1 MKALKLFSVI
11 SLLTAAFFFACKPSS
26 KEKDVIIYKV
36 KTLKWTYTNADID
49 SNGVDI
55 GDETSFI
62 GNLVDENGQKGTVL
76 GYNKIIEMPDSN
88 NQLQGQARITR
99 LVFRFGNDEIIVF
112 GAVNYPNGGSEMKAG
127 ILQRDAIIGGTGK
140 YIGARGE
147 IVVKRLESGE
157 YENEFRFL
165 K

>member
-11 SLLTAAFFFACKPSS
+11 SLLTTVFFFACKSSS
-26 KEKDVIIYKV
+26 KEKDVVIYKV
-36 KTLKWTYTNADID
+36 KTLKWTYANADID
-49 SNGVDI
+49 GNGVDI

-76 GYNKIIEMPDSN
+76 GYNKIIAMPDSN
-88 NQLQGQARITR
+88 TQLQAQARITR

-112 GAVNYPNGGSEMKAG
+112 GVVDYPNGGSEMKAG
-127 ILQRDAIIGGTGK
+127 IIQRDAIIGGTGK

>member
-1 MKALKLFSVI
+1 
-11 SLLTAAFFFACKPSS
+11 
-26 KEKDVIIYKV
+26 
-36 KTLKWTYTNADID
+36 
-49 SNGVDI
+49 
-55 GDETSFI
+55 
-62 GNLVDENGQKGTVL
+62 
-76 GYNKIIEMPDSN
+76 MPDSN